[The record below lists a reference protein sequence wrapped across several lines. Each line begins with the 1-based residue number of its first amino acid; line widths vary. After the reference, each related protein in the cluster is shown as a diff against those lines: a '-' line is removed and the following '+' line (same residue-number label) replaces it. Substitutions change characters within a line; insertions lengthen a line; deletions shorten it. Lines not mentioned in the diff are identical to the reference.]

1 MFPVSFPVATD
12 IALPLPPSPSTP
24 ATNSSCCCRRFFRHM
39 QRREMER
46 KVLTAWYTTKFSV
59 LDIALNDDDKCF
71 VSFHP
76 RRRSPPSYFHH
87 RSILPTLSTMVAT
100 TPQPRINLESLFD
113 SNDNINHR
121 FRFIVDGNNHRFR
134 FIIVECYFSNG
145 KSRPCRQNLPLH
157 FSPLHV
163 SERST
168 ATLILQRALAVR
180 VGVEVQYPLQG
191 GDLPEEREL
200 RNFNSR
206 DLSEI
211 KWYTIGTKIT

>member
-1 MFPVSFPVATD
+1 
-12 IALPLPPSPSTP
+12 
-24 ATNSSCCCRRFFRHM
+24 
-39 QRREMER
+39 
-46 KVLTAWYTTKFSV
+46 
-59 LDIALNDDDKCF
+59 
-71 VSFHP
+71 
-76 RRRSPPSYFHH
+76 
-87 RSILPTLSTMVAT
+87 MVAT

-121 FRFIVDGNNHRFR
+121 FRFIVDSNNHRFR

>member
-1 MFPVSFPVATD
+1 M
-12 IALPLPPSPSTP
+12 
-24 ATNSSCCCRRFFRHM
+24 
-39 QRREMER
+39 
-46 KVLTAWYTTKFSV
+46 
-59 LDIALNDDDKCF
+59 
-71 VSFHP
+71 
-76 RRRSPPSYFHH
+76 
-87 RSILPTLSTMVAT
+87 
-100 TPQPRINLESLFD
+100 
-113 SNDNINHR
+113 
-121 FRFIVDGNNHRFR
+121 DGNNHRFR